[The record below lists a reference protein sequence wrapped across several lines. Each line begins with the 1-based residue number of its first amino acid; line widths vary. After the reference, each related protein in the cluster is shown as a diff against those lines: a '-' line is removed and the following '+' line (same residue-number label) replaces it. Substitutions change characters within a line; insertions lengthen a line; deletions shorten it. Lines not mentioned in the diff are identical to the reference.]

1 MRAFGESLFGENC
14 KLASEICPSL
24 PCGKRLAP
32 QKLSEIWVLTA
43 VVNFMIQL
51 GLLACKQRFATS
63 SLTIKFSYTLHIVTL
78 KFDKSNFSL
87 LALSVLQQCRT
98 QPKRKT

>member
-1 MRAFGESLFGENC
+1 MGDAEDASLRRGCDFRFLERKLGKE
-14 KLASEICPSL
+14 LASM
-24 PCGKRLAP
+24 G
-32 QKLSEIWVLTA
+32 VLTA

-51 GLLACKQRFATS
+51 GLLACKQRFATR

-87 LALSVLQQCRT
+87 LALSVLQQFRT
-98 QPKRKT
+98 